1 LRIFGKIIFR
11 EFSFKANKKHFLM
24 TLLGISILVFMVS
37 LSGSYATNV
46 TVGSKVSLNS
56 SHYNISIFDHTVGG
70 NVLANPTI
78 SHNIPKTD
86 LCNQIFQMSKNGSVI
101 LKFGNGNG
109 PKLLMSVG
117 IHGNEPQANIAAMK
131 YLEFIKDKQFNGT
144 LYVIP
149 FDIPRDTALNTRYY
163 NGLDPNR
170 NANIAGTPGWK
181 IVQFAKNN
189 NIKYLLDVHS
199 GGGVGSN
206 GYIYVNQYSKTPEKN
221 WVSYITTKTH
231 SSTGFNRDDSAGMI
245 RVSAHHYRI
254 NSITLETERD
264 NTTVMTA
271 ANAEFKMI
279 LAAAQYLGF
288 PGTNYHPKVI
298 STYPKINATG
308 VSLSAPLTIKFSEN
322 IQAGINYSGIYIKNI
337 STGSIVAISSKTISG
352 NILTIKQTNNR
363 LIGNTYQVT
372 IPAKAIKDYAGN
384 NLYSNYTFRFKTG
397 A

>member
-1 LRIFGKIIFR
+1 MRIFEKTIIKD
-11 EFSFKANKKHFLM
+11 FSFKANQKHFLM
-24 TLLGISILVFMVS
+24 TLLGILILVLMVS

-46 TVGSKVSLNS
+46 TIGSNASLNS

-70 NVLANPTI
+70 NVLANPSI
-78 SHNIPKTD
+78 SQNIPKTD
-86 LCNQIFQMSKNGSVI
+86 LSNQIFQMTKNGSVI

-144 LYVIP
+144 LYIIP

-170 NANIAGTPGWK
+170 IANIVGTPSWK

-189 NIKYLLDVHS
+189 GINYLLDVHS

-206 GYIYVNQYSKTPEKN
+206 GFIYVNHYSTNLEKN
-221 WVSYITTKTH
+221 WIFYITSKTL
-231 SSTGFNRDDSAGMI
+231 SATGFDSADSAGMI
-245 RVSAHHYRI
+245 RVSAHNYGI

-264 NTTVMTA
+264 STPVMTA

-298 STYPKINATG
+298 STYPKVNATG
-308 VSLSAPLTIKFSEN
+308 VSLTAPLTIKFSEN

-337 STGSIVAISSKTISG
+337 STGNIVALSSKTISG
-352 NILTIKQTNNR
+352 NILTIKQTYNR
-363 LIGNTYQVT
+363 LIGDTYQVY
-372 IPAKAIKDYAGN
+372 IPARAIKDLAGN
-384 NLYSNYTFRFKTG
+384 NLLATYTFNFKT
-397 A
+397 

>member
-1 LRIFGKIIFR
+1 
-11 EFSFKANKKHFLM
+11 
-24 TLLGISILVFMVS
+24 MVS

-46 TVGSKVSLNS
+46 TIGSNASLNS

-70 NVLANPTI
+70 NVLANPSI
-78 SHNIPKTD
+78 SQNIPKTD
-86 LCNQIFQMSKNGSVI
+86 LSNQIFQMTKNGSVI

-144 LYVIP
+144 LYIIP

-170 NANIAGTPGWK
+170 IANIVGTPSWK

-189 NIKYLLDVHS
+189 GINYLLDVHS

-206 GYIYVNQYSKTPEKN
+206 GFIYVNHYSTNLEKN
-221 WVSYITTKTH
+221 WIFYITSKTL
-231 SSTGFNRDDSAGMI
+231 SATGFDSADSAGMI
-245 RVSAHHYRI
+245 RVSAHNYGI

-264 NTTVMTA
+264 STPVMTA

-298 STYPKINATG
+298 STYPKVNATG
-308 VSLSAPLTIKFSEN
+308 VSLTAPLTIKFSEN

-337 STGSIVAISSKTISG
+337 STGNIVALSSKTISG
-352 NILTIKQTNNR
+352 NILTIKQTYNR
-363 LIGNTYQVT
+363 LIGDTYQVY
-372 IPAKAIKDYAGN
+372 IPARAIKDLAGN
-384 NLYSNYTFRFKTG
+384 NLLATYTFNFKT
-397 A
+397 